1 MSYKKKVHHIKGNE
15 AKPYNAQL
23 IRENRAKT
31 NTTPHHHTL
40 GEESTIDHQSKHH
53 HSTLFH
59 ANTGAAR
66 CKPG

>member
-1 MSYKKKVHHIKGNE
+1 MWYKKKIPHIKRNE
-15 AKPYNAQL
+15 AKPYNARL
-23 IRENRAKT
+23 IRDNRAKT

-40 GEESTIDHQSKHH
+40 GEEPTRDYQRKRR

-59 ANTGAAR
+59 AKAGAAR